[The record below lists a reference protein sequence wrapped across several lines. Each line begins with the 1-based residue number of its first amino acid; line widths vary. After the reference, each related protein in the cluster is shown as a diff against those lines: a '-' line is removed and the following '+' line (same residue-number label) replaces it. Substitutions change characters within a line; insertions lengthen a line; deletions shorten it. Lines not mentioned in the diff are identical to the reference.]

1 MDSTETDATPST
13 MAPMSNPSEHLRV
26 QVIQRLADVPR
37 EDWQACAKGSDS
49 NKPEPFLSWDFLEAL
64 ESSGSATAQTG
75 WQPLH
80 LGVRSASDELLA
92 VMPLYLKSHSQGE
105 YVFDHAWADALHR
118 AGERYYPKLQ
128 CSVPFTP
135 VTSTRLLVREG
146 ADIAAMQALLVQT
159 AIGLTGTVEASS
171 LHITFPT
178 ESEWQTFGQLG
189 LLQRIDQQFHW
200 QNNGYA
206 RFDDFLA
213 ELSSKKRKNIRR
225 ERRLVQEA
233 GISLEWVTGSDL
245 TESHW
250 DFFYRCYL
258 DTGSRKWGAPYL
270 TRQFFSLI
278 GERMPDQVLL
288 ILCRRGNREIA
299 AAINFIGAHALFGRN
314 WGCVEDH
321 EFLHFEACY
330 YQAIEFAIAHGLTR
344 VEAGAQGAH
353 KIARGY
359 VPSLT
364 YSAHWVAH
372 EGLRCALEDY
382 LEREREHV
390 GTHLHMLLEHAPF
403 RKDLRLASC

>member
-1 MDSTETDATPST
+1 
-13 MAPMSNPSEHLRV
+13 MSNSSEPLRV
-26 QVIQRLADVPR
+26 QVIERLADVPR
-37 EDWQACAKGSDS
+37 DDWQACAGDNGSGSPD
-49 NKPEPFLSWDFLEAL
+49 PFLSWDFLEAL

-80 LGVRSASDELLA
+80 LGVFSEKKELLA
-92 VMPLYLKSHSQGE
+92 AMPLYLKNHSQGE

-118 AGERYYPKLQ
+118 AGGRYYPKLQ

-135 VTSTRLLVREG
+135 VTGERVLVRPGADAAALRALLVR
-146 ADIAAMQALLVQT
+146 AA
-159 AIGLTGTVEASS
+159 VELAGKTRASS

-178 ESEWQTFGQLG
+178 ESEWRNFGDLG
-189 LLQRIDQQFHW
+189 LLQRVDQQFHW
-200 QNNGYA
+200 QNHRYA

-213 ELSSKKRKNIRR
+213 DLSSKKRKNIRR
-225 ERRLVQEA
+225 ERRAVRQA
-233 GISLEWVTGSDL
+233 DISIEWVTGRDL

-258 DTGSRKWGAPYL
+258 DTGARKWGSPYL
-270 TRQFFSLI
+270 TRQFFSLV
-278 GERMPDQVLL
+278 GERIPEQVLL
-288 ILCRRGNREIA
+288 ILCRSGKREIA
-299 AAINFIGAHALFGRN
+299 AAINFIGGQALYGRN
-314 WGCVEDH
+314 WGCLEDH

-330 YQAIEFAIAHGLTR
+330 YQAIDFAIAHGLER

-372 EGLRCALEDY
+372 DGLRQALEDY
-382 LEREREHV
+382 LEHEREHV
-390 GTHLHMLLEHAPF
+390 DAHLHMLLEHAPF
-403 RKDLRLASC
+403 RKDLHLATC

>member
-1 MDSTETDATPST
+1 MDAIPST
-13 MAPMSNPSEHLRV
+13 MAAMSNQSEHLRV

-37 EDWQACAKGSDS
+37 EDWQACAQTSES
-49 NKPEPFLSWDFLEAL
+49 HTPEPFLSWDFLEAL
-64 ESSGSATAQTG
+64 ESSGSATAHTG

-80 LGVRSASDELLA
+80 LGVFSETDELLA
-92 VMPLYLKSHSQGE
+92 AMPLYLKNHSQGE

-118 AGERYYPKLQ
+118 AGGRYYPKLQ

-135 VTSTRLLVREG
+135 ATGARLLVREG
-146 ADIAAMQALLVQT
+146 ADAATLHALMVRA
-159 AIGLTGTVEASS
+159 AIELASKVEASS

-178 ESEWQTFGQLG
+178 ESEWQALGRLG
-189 LLQRIDQQFHW
+189 LLQRVDQQFHW
-200 QNNGYA
+200 QNNSYA
-206 RFDDFLA
+206 GFDDFLA

-225 ERRLVQEA
+225 ERRLVQQA
-233 GISLEWVTGSDL
+233 GISFEWVTGSDL
-245 TESHW
+245 KESHW

-258 DTGSRKWGAPYL
+258 DTGSRKWGTPYL

-278 GERMPDQVLL
+278 GERMAEQVLL

-299 AAINFIGAHALFGRN
+299 AAINFIGGHALFGRN

-372 EGLRCALEDY
+372 EGLRRALQDY
-382 LEREREHV
+382 LGREREHV
-390 GTHLHMLLEHAPF
+390 EAHLHMLLEHAPF
-403 RKDLRLASC
+403 RKDIHLASC